1 MDKRIF
7 KPLFYYWKI
16 ERPAFS
22 FSITRN
28 SISIAIYKICI
39 GLGWFWFP
47 DLEDLRYKE
56 PLD

>member
-7 KPLFYYWKI
+7 KPLLYYWKI
-16 ERPAFS
+16 ERPTLD
-22 FSITRN
+22 FSITHN
-28 SISIAIYKICI
+28 SMSIAIYKLCI

-47 DLEDLRYKE
+47 ELPDLRTKE